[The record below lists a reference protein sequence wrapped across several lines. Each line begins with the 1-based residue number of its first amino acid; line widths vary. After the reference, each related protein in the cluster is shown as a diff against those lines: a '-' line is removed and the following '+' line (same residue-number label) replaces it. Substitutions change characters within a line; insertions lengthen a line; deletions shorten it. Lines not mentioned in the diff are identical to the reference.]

1 MPQGYLFFGFGYHF
15 VPVLQLSAARVHEAS
30 QHHPSQL
37 FVLVGHV
44 ILHDVDA
51 DAVGVDVGR
60 VDGEG
65 EALVEDEDGRHR
77 GGGGG
82 GGGAGAECRSRRGFT
97 GQSRFGPLDHG
108 RLLCFHR
115 TIVLHSAEKDYILFV
130 LRVKYVIL
138 LIQ

>member
-1 MPQGYLFFGFGYHF
+1 M
-15 VPVLQLSAARVHEAS
+15 LQLSAARVHEAS

-65 EALVEDEDGRHR
+65 EALVEDEDGRR
-77 GGGGG
+77 RGGGG
-82 GGGAGAECRSRRGFT
+82 GGGAGAECRRRRGLT
-97 GQSRFGPLDHG
+97 GQRRFGPLDHG
-108 RLLCFHR
+108 RLLRFHR
-115 TIVLHSAEKDYILFV
+115 AIVLHSAEKDYILFV